1 MKPIV
6 ILGKNT
12 GLRLSDLANLRWN
25 QVNLTRKVVFLD
37 AEEMKNS
44 KSLGI
49 PLNNEALDIL
59 LNQQKMGPLKSIYV
73 FSKADGKPY
82 THWGISSAFK
92 KACIKA
98 GHSSYRF
105 HDLRHD
111 FCSKLVQS
119 GVDIYTVKELAG
131 HKDVTTTQRYA
142 HLSPE
147 RLREAVDVLN
157 YHSSIIVDKKR
168 LA

>member
-1 MKPIV
+1 M
-6 ILGKNT
+6 
-12 GLRLSDLANLRWN
+12 DL
-25 QVNLTRKVVFLD
+25 TKKIIFLD

-49 PLNNEALDIL
+49 PLNKEALEIL
-59 LNQQKMGPLKSIYV
+59 LNQQKVGQVQSIYV
-73 FSKADGKPY
+73 FSKANGKPY

-98 GHSSYRF
+98 GFSNYRF

-131 HKDVTTTQRYA
+131 HKDVTTTQRYS

-147 RLREAVDVLN
+147 RLREAVGVLD

-168 LA
+168 A